1 MKTLIIASNNAHKI
15 GEIKEILKSIPLN
28 IVSLKDAGVNIDVE
42 EDGKTFEENA
52 YKKAKEIKDYL
63 VSSGKSDFLVMA
75 DDSGLTIDYLN
86 GEPGVYSARYA
97 GEHGNDK
104 KNNELVLEKLKDVP
118 MEKRTAS
125 FVCSI
130 VVLTSQGEKL
140 SAEGRCNGVI
150 TEELSGE
157 EGFGYDPL
165 FYVPEKGKTFAE
177 MSGEDKNSISHRGR
191 ALQIVQEQL
200 ERII

>member
-15 GEIKEILKSIPLN
+15 GEIKEILKGIPLS

-63 VSSGKSDFLVMA
+63 ISKGKDNFMVMA
-75 DDSGLTIDYLN
+75 DDSGLAIDYLN

-97 GEHGNDK
+97 GEHGNDRR
-104 KNNELVLEKLKDVP
+104 NNKLVLEKLQGVP
-118 MEKRTAS
+118 SEKRTAS

-130 VVLTSQGEKL
+130 VVLTSNEKKI

-150 TEELSGE
+150 TEKLSGE
-157 EGFGYDPL
+157 DGFGYDPL
-165 FYVPEKGKTFAE
+165 FYVPDKGKTFAE
-177 MSGEDKNSISHRGR
+177 MSGEEKNLISHRGK
-191 ALQIVQEQL
+191 ALEIVQEKL
-200 ERII
+200 DTII